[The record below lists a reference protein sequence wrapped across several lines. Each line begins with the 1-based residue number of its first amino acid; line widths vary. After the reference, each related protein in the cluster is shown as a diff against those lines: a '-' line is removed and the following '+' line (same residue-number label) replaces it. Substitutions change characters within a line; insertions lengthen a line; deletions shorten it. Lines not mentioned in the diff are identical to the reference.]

1 MNFKK
6 CFLPVAILASFT
18 LAGCQSN
25 ADDHAADVYQTDQLN
40 SKQETKTVNIISV
53 LPAKV
58 AVDNT
63 KNKQAAQTFGAVL
76 GAVTGGVVG
85 HNVGSGSSL
94 NTTAGAVG
102 GGAAGAAGAAAG
114 SMVSDKT
121 LVEGVS
127 LTYKD
132 GKKVYTSTQVGKQC
146 QFTTGLAVVIST
158 AYNETRIQPNATCP
172 EKK

>member
-6 CFLPVAILASFT
+6 ALLPMFILSSFA

-58 AVDNT
+58 AVDNS
-63 KNKQAAQTFGAVL
+63 KNKRAAQATGAVL
-76 GAVTGGVVG
+76 GAVAGGVIG
-85 HNVGSGSSL
+85 HNVGSRSNL
-94 NTTAGAVG
+94 NTTAGAAT
-102 GGAAGAAGAAAG
+102 GAAAGAAAG
-114 SMVSDKT
+114 SMVNDKT

-127 LTYKD
+127 LRHKSLYLYS
-132 GKKVYTSTQVGKQC
+132 GWQRMPVYNRSGC
-146 QFTTGLAVVIST
+146 SDFYYL
-158 AYNETRIQPNATCP
+158 
-172 EKK
+172 

>member
-1 MNFKK
+1 MTFKK
-6 CFLPVAILASFT
+6 YALSLAIVASFSLT
-18 LAGCQSN
+18 GCQSN
-25 ADDHAADVYQTDQLN
+25 ADEHAADVYQTGQLN

-63 KNKQAAQTFGAVL
+63 ANKRAAQTAGAVL
-76 GAVTGGVVG
+76 GAIAGGVVG
-85 HNVGSGSSL
+85 HNVGSRSTL
-94 NTTAGAVG
+94 NTTTGAVTG
-102 GGAAGAAGAAAG
+102 GAAGAAAG
-114 SMVSDKT
+114 SLVSDKT

-127 LTYKD
+127 LTYKE
-132 GKKVYTSTQVGKQC
+132 GTKVYTSTQVGKEC

-158 AYNETRIQPNATCP
+158 QYNETRIQPNAKCP

>member
-1 MNFKK
+1 MKFKK
-6 CFLPVAILASFT
+6 SILPLMVLSSLI

-25 ADDHAADVYQTDQLN
+25 ADEHAADVYQTDQLN
-40 SKQETKTVNIISV
+40 AKQETKTVNIISI

-63 KNKQAAQTFGAVL
+63 QNKQAAQAFGAVI
-76 GAVTGGVVG
+76 GAVAGGIAG
-85 HNVGSGSSL
+85 HNVGSGSTL

-102 GGAAGAAGAAAG
+102 GGAAGAAAG
-114 SMVSDKT
+114 SLVKDKT

-127 LTYKD
+127 LTYKE
-132 GKKVYTSTQVGKQC
+132 GTKVYTSTQVGKSC

-158 AYNETRIQPNATCP
+158 NYNETRIQPNAKCP
-172 EKK
+172 EKS

>member
-6 CFLPVAILASFT
+6 CFLPVAIVASFT

-63 KNKQAAQTFGAVL
+63 KNKQAAQTFGAVV
-76 GAVTGGVVG
+76 GAVAGGVVG
-85 HNVGSGSSL
+85 HNVGNGSGL
-94 NTTAGAVG
+94 GTTAGAVG
-102 GGAAGAAGAAAG
+102 GGAAGAAAG

-127 LTYKD
+127 LTYKE
-132 GKKVYTSTQVGKQC
+132 GKKVYTSTQVGRQC

-158 AYNETRIQPNATCP
+158 SYNETRIQPNAQCP
-172 EKK
+172 DKK

>member
-6 CFLPVAILASFT
+6 CLLPLAIAASFV
-18 LAGCQSN
+18 LVGCQSN

-63 KNKQAAQTFGAVL
+63 ANKRAAQTTGAIL
-76 GAVTGGVVG
+76 GAVAGGVIG
-85 HNVGSGSSL
+85 HNVGSGSTL
-94 NTTAGAVG
+94 NTTAGAASG
-102 GGAAGAAGAAAG
+102 GVAGAAAG
-114 SMVSDKT
+114 SMVNDIT
-121 LVEGVS
+121 LVAGVS
-127 LTYKD
+127 LTYKE
-132 GKKVYTSTQVGKQC
+132 GTKVFTSTQVGQEC
-146 QFTTGLAVVIST
+146 QFTTGLAVVIT
-158 AYNETRIQPNATCP
+158 TTYNETRIQPNAKCP

>member
-1 MNFKK
+1 MKFKK
-6 CFLPVAILASFT
+6 SILPLMVLPSLI

-25 ADDHAADVYQTDQLN
+25 ADEHAADVYQTDQLN
-40 SKQETKTVNIISV
+40 AKQETKTVNIISI

-63 KNKQAAQTFGAVL
+63 QNKQAAQAFGAVI
-76 GAVTGGVVG
+76 GAVAGGIAG
-85 HNVGSGSSL
+85 HNVGSGSTL

-102 GGAAGAAGAAAG
+102 GGAAGAAAG
-114 SMVSDKT
+114 SLVKDKT

-127 LTYKD
+127 LTYKE
-132 GKKVYTSTQVGKQC
+132 GTKVYTSTQVGKSC

-158 AYNETRIQPNATCP
+158 SYNETRIQPNAKCP
-172 EKK
+172 EKS

>member
-1 MNFKK
+1 MMNFKK

-102 GGAAGAAGAAAG
+102 GGAAGAAAG

>member
-6 CFLPVAILASFT
+6 CALSLALIASFT

-63 KNKQAAQTFGAVL
+63 KNKRAAQATGAVL
-76 GAVTGGVVG
+76 GAVAGGIIG
-85 HNVGSGSSL
+85 HNVGSRSNT
-94 NTTAGAVG
+94 NTTVGAVAG
-102 GGAAGAAGAAAG
+102 GTAGAAAG
-114 SMVSDKT
+114 SLVSDKT
-121 LVEGVS
+121 MVEGVL
-127 LTYKD
+127 LTYKE
-132 GKKVYTSTQVGKQC
+132 GTKVYTSTQVGKSC
-146 QFTTGLAVVIST
+146 QFSTGLAVVIT
-158 AYNETRIQPNATCP
+158 TTYNETRIQPNAKCP
-172 EKK
+172 EKG